1 MIKYSIIVP
10 MYNVEKYIRE
20 CIESVINQTYENWE
34 LILVDD
40 GSSDKSFQIAQQYER
55 KDCRIKAIG
64 KSHGGPAQT
73 RNVGMKYV
81 RGDYLAL
88 LDGDDYWH
96 SEHLEKVNLVVE
108 RYSCD
113 MCIMNNHT
121 NFTETSSQ
129 NVILFPINDRSNEMC
144 LEDALNTIFD
154 LNNRLPAAAVLT
166 IYSVDFLV
174 KNKIHYGEKYYCS
187 EDLDFFLQCI
197 AKVNSV
203 KFCNHEFYY
212 YRQDHQESLTKNISG
227 TMLLE
232 RLHIYKKWFDFY
244 ASKRIGQF
252 DCKKIQSWIAKD
264 MPYNI
269 EHMCGLKNDINK
281 SCIKNF
287 LIKNGYIWCPVSCT
301 QIYFYVIY
309 IGYWKRFQ
317 RRKVKRFL
325 LKKMGR

>member
-1 MIKYSIIVP
+1 
-10 MYNVEKYIRE
+10 
-20 CIESVINQTYENWE
+20 
-34 LILVDD
+34 
-40 GSSDKSFQIAQQYER
+40 
-55 KDCRIKAIG
+55 
-64 KSHGGPAQT
+64 
-73 RNVGMKYV
+73 
-81 RGDYLAL
+81 
-88 LDGDDYWH
+88 
-96 SEHLEKVNLVVE
+96 
-108 RYSCD
+108 
-113 MCIMNNHT
+113 MNNHT